1 MENKGQLDNN
11 GQVIDLG
18 VNKGNETTPLHGINK
33 EEYDVV
39 AVQGAEN
46 HVNIDQ
52 DTTGNRFSSV
62 CRVIVLTVRPT
73 HTKKLLLQPD
83 PKFFIRSAFST
94 LTSAQAAHSLPV
106 SSPTLSQIQTLSHG
120 RNSLHC
126 ISAAEQPALPLH
138 GSPPLTLPLRRRS
151 CLSLLFCP
159 LSRLMDSR
167 PVQVHGVAGE
177 AQTRCGIFVPSPSRR
192 QRAPPSLVGRHR
204 APHQATTS
212 KHQSILCI
220 KQ

>member
-1 MENKGQLDNN
+1 
-11 GQVIDLG
+11 
-18 VNKGNETTPLHGINK
+18 
-33 EEYDVV
+33 
-39 AVQGAEN
+39 
-46 HVNIDQ
+46 
-52 DTTGNRFSSV
+52 
-62 CRVIVLTVRPT
+62 
-73 HTKKLLLQPD
+73 
-83 PKFFIRSAFST
+83 
-94 LTSAQAAHSLPV
+94 AQAAHSLPV

-212 KHQSILCI
+212 KHQIWTWRCAILSSCI
-220 KQ
+220 HTFVEHSVHQTMSSNLGLQAMIAPPVASRCLPCQERLSVDIFYLKVWRSRNVSFSGGFRSRKSV